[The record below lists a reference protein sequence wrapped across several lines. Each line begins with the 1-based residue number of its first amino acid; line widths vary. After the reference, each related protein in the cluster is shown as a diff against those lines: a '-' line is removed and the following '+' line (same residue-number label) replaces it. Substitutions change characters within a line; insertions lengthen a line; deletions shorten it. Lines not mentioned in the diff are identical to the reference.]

1 MENNYCVIMAGG
13 IGSRFWPMSRDA
25 KPKQFLDILG
35 TGQSLIQAT
44 HKRFLKVCPP
54 ENIYIVT
61 NEKYRGQIKEQ
72 LSISDDQILGEP
84 DRKNTAPCIAYAAYK
99 ILSKNPDANMVVAPS
114 DHIIKKED
122 DFITAIKKAL
132 DFTAANDSLLT
143 LGIQPSRPD
152 TGYGYIQ
159 FISDTAA
166 EKNEIY
172 KVKEFKEKPILDDA
186 KKYIA
191 SGNYLWNAGIFIWNA
206 KTITEELEHHLPEIG
221 ASFKAGKDKFNT
233 DQEQAYIDN
242 IYPECQS
249 ISIDF
254 GVMERS
260 EHVHVMAA
268 EFGWSD
274 LGTYGSLYEHLN
286 KDNDGNAVIGDNVM
300 TYDSSN
306 CIVNV
311 PSDKLVIM
319 QGLDDYIVIESD
331 GTLLICKKQDE
342 QQIKQFVNDVKGK
355 FGDQF
360 A

>member
-72 LSISDDQILGEP
+72 LGVSDEQILGEP
-84 DRKNTAPCIAYAAYK
+84 DRRNTAPCIAYAAYK
-99 ILSKNPDANMVVAPS
+99 ILAKNPDANMVVAPS
-114 DHIIKKED
+114 DHIIKKEE
-122 DFITAIKKAL
+122 DFTTAIRKAL

-159 FISDTAA
+159 FISDNGA

-172 KVKEFKEKPILDDA
+172 KVQEFKEKPILEDA
-186 KKYIA
+186 KNYIA

-206 KTITEELEHHLPEIG
+206 KTITRELEDHLPEIG
-221 ASFKAGKDKFNT
+221 ASFKEGNDKYNSDGEKAFINK
-233 DQEQAYIDN
+233 

-260 EHVHVMAA
+260 KHVHVMAA

-286 KDNDGNAVIGDNVM
+286 KDTDGNAVIGKNVM
-300 TYDSSN
+300 TYNSSN

-342 QQIKQFVNDVKGK
+342 QQIKQFVKDVKDK